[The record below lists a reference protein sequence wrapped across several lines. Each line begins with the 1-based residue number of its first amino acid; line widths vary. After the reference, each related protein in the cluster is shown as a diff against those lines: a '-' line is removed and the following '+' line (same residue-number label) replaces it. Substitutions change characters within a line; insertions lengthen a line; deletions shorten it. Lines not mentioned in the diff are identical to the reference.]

1 MISCVNLY
9 RMTRV
14 KKGIKDM
21 KKISV
26 LGLGY
31 IGLPT
36 ACMLANN
43 GFEVL
48 GVDVNKEIIDKLNC
62 GKLHIEEPELEKIFL
77 DAFKNKKIKISLK
90 LEESDVFIIAVPTP
104 LNHKKKADLSFVV
117 SAADK
122 ISGKI
127 KKGNVVILESTS
139 PPGTTRNIVGKI
151 ITNSTG
157 LLAGK
162 DYYLAFCPERVLP
175 GKIVYELENNDRIVG
190 GVDKKSA
197 EITQDIYKVFVKGK
211 IFLTDLETSEFVK
224 LAENTYRDVNIA
236 FANELS
242 LICSDYG
249 IDVRQVIEY
258 ANMHPRVNI
267 LNPGPG
273 VGGHCIAV
281 DPWFI
286 LENTKRKDTLIEKSR
301 NINDNMPFIIS
312 QRVAEIVS
320 KYKKPKV
327 TIFGFSYKENV
338 GDTRESPAIV
348 INNELI
354 KRKIKV
360 SIYDPL
366 AINTKYS
373 LSGLEDSV
381 NGSDIILLFTGHSI
395 FKEIDLVLVYDL
407 MRSRNI
413 FDTRNFFDRTTVEK
427 LGFNYY
433 NI

>member
-1 MISCVNLY
+1 
-9 RMTRV
+9 
-14 KKGIKDM
+14 M

-48 GVDVNKEIIDKLNC
+48 GVDIDEEIINKLNSER
-62 GKLHIEEPELEKIFL
+62 LHIEEPELEKIFL
-77 DAFKNKKIKISLK
+77 NAFKNRKLKVSLE
-90 LEESDVFIIAVPTP
+90 LEKSDVFIIAVPTP
-104 LNHKKKADLSFVV
+104 LNYQNKADLSYVI
-117 SAADK
+117 SATKKIEDK
-122 ISGKI
+122 IE
-127 KKGNVVILESTS
+127 KGNLVILESTS

-190 GVDKKSA
+190 GIDNKSA
-197 EITQDIYKVFVKGK
+197 EITKDIYKTFVKGK

-224 LAENTYRDVNIA
+224 LAENTYRDINIA

-242 LICSDYG
+242 LICRDYG
-249 IDVRQVIEY
+249 IDVREVIKY

-286 LENTKRKDTLIEKSR
+286 LENTGRKDTLIEKSR
-301 NINDNMPFIIS
+301 NINNNMPFIIS
-312 QRVAEIVS
+312 QRIEEIVN
-320 KYKKPKV
+320 KYKEPKV

-338 GDTRESPAIV
+338 GDTRESPAVV

-354 KRKIKV
+354 KRKIMV

-366 AINTKYS
+366 VINTKYN

-381 NGSDIILLFTGHSI
+381 NGSDLILLFSGHSI
-395 FKEIDLVLVYDL
+395 FKEIDLVFVSNL
-407 MRSRNI
+407 MRNRNI
-413 FDTRNFFDRTTVEK
+413 FDTRNFFNKTIMEK